1 MQPPLSPH
9 RAHPIEPDP
18 GTFLAAGGGDADL
31 FDVSHYPVRAVCR
44 VCREPIRAET
54 FLRAFEH
61 AAPSA

>member
-1 MQPPLSPH
+1 MQQPLAPH

-31 FDVSHYPVRAVCR
+31 FDVSHYPVQALCR
-44 VCREPIRAET
+44 VCQEPIRAET

-61 AAPSA
+61 AAPPA